1 MKILVIHNTK
11 SGSADL
17 EAIKKAFAAH
27 DVDAQYAPIASSN
40 LARTIAASKAAVVV
54 AAGGDGTVNAVAQH
68 IIGTKKSLGIIP
80 AGTLNHFARALDIPV
95 DVAAA
100 AKVIAK
106 GSPRHVDIGVVN
118 DHVFVNNSSIGMY
131 PRSLRI
137 REEYEKSIGK
147 WPAAVLGLLR
157 SIARPRHYFVELHID
172 GVMRTFRT
180 PFVFVGNNEYKRSGP
195 ELGGR
200 PELDSGQLAVYII
213 KATTP
218 LAIIASLVRTFLVK
232 KRRARGFAIYLTD
245 SCTIRTRH
253 AHTLHVACDGETF
266 PLRTPLHYQ
275 SRQSLEVIAPQTKRR
290 KT

>member
-27 DVDAQYAPIASSN
+27 GLDTQYAPITSSN
-40 LARTIAASKAAVVV
+40 LAHKITTSRADIVV

-68 IIGTKKSLGIIP
+68 VIGSKRALGIIP
-80 AGTLNHFARALDIPV
+80 VGTLNHFARELNIPV

-100 AKVIAK
+100 ANVIAK
-106 GSPRHVDIGVVN
+106 GSARQVDIGVVN

-200 PELDSGQLAVYII
+200 SELDSGQLAVYIV

-218 LAIIASLVRTFLVK
+218 LAIIASLVGTFLVK
-232 KRRARGFAIYLTD
+232 KRRAQGFAIYLTD
-245 SCTIRTRH
+245 SCTIRTRR
-253 AHTLHVACDGETF
+253 ARTLHVACDGETF
-266 PLRTPLHYQ
+266 PISTPLHYQ
-275 SRQSLEVIAPQTKRR
+275 SRRALKVIAPPEASA
-290 KT
+290 